1 MLNNHPHIAR
11 KLIEKIPRL
20 EIIAPMIEDQRKTYV
35 DFPMLPGSSLP
46 KEPAVLGAQILKVAI
61 DYDDLAG
68 SGFSHADIMQKMET
82 RKGHYNLLILSAV
95 VEQMISS
102 VSWERRQVNIFELK
116 TGMVVDED
124 ITTIENVLLLR
135 RGHEVT
141 ETVLTRMF
149 NVNSYSKIKAP
160 FQVLI
165 PRKE

>member
-1 MLNNHPHIAR
+1 
-11 KLIEKIPRL
+11 
-20 EIIAPMIEDQRKTYV
+20 MIEDQNKPYV

-68 SGFSHADIMQKMET
+68 CGYSHADIMHTMET
-82 RKGHYNLLILSAV
+82 RKGYYNLLILSAV
-95 VEQMISS
+95 AESMISS
-102 VSWERRQVNIFELK
+102 VSWERRKVHMFELK

-124 ITTIENVLLLR
+124 ITTIENVLLLK
-135 RGHEVT
+135 RGQEVT

-149 NVNSYSKIKAP
+149 NINSNSKIKGP
-160 FQVLI
+160 FKVLI

>member
-1 MLNNHPHIAR
+1 
-11 KLIEKIPRL
+11 
-20 EIIAPMIEDQRKTYV
+20 
-35 DFPMLPGSSLP
+35 
-46 KEPAVLGAQILKVAI
+46 
-61 DYDDLAG
+61 
-68 SGFSHADIMQKMET
+68 MQKMET

-124 ITTIENVLLLR
+124 ITTIENVLLLK

-149 NVNSYSKIKAP
+149 NINSNSKIKAP